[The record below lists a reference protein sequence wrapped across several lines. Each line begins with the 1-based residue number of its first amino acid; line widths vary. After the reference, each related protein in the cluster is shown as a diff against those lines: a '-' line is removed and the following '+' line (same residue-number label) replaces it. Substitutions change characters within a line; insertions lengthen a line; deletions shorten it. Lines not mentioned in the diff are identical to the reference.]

1 MATLVTTSITDSG
14 LTAGRVTYAG
24 TGGLLQDAAALTFD
38 GTTLS
43 STKFA
48 GALDGTVG
56 ATTPTTVVATQVDI
70 TAQGDLRLQDTT
82 GGQYVALQA
91 PGTVA
96 ASYTLT
102 LPVDDGTA
110 GQALVTDGSGVLSWS
125 TAASG
130 DVYGPASATDNA
142 VARFDGTTGKIIQN
156 SVVTIADTTGNMA
169 GVGTLGVGAI
179 TASAN
184 AIISDNSAN
193 AALRITQVGAGN
205 ALLVEDSA
213 NPDTTPF
220 VVTNNG
226 SVGIGTQTPQ
236 SLFDVSV
243 DGDLLPLFRA
253 YGASVSNYPAI
264 VRGRGT
270 QASPAAVQNLDSI
283 GGLIFLGYDGTSNVI
298 AALIRSD
305 INGTPGTND
314 MPGRLVFATTADGDS
329 LVTERMTIDSAGIV
343 EIGGST
349 SPNSR
354 LSIGSGSSSGASLS
368 LGRNVTGGAVAW
380 NTYTFGTVQSDVTS
394 QAKIYVSY
402 PSTAAAAF
410 TLPSLTGFS
419 AQQNVIGAGSAI
431 TNQFGFVAESNL
443 TGATNNY
450 GFYGAI
456 AVGTGRFNFY
466 SAGTAANV
474 FVGTTSIGGIV
485 GAESLRATP
494 VASAVNYL
502 NVIGAITTASPAIQA
517 AGSDTNIDVT
527 LTPKGTGVLRY
538 GTLTANAD
546 APITGY
552 ITIKDSGG
560 TTRKLAVIA

>member
-1 MATLVTTSITDSG
+1 
-14 LTAGRVTYAG
+14 
-24 TGGLLQDAAALTFD
+24 
-38 GTTLS
+38 
-43 STKFA
+43 
-48 GALDGTVG
+48 
-56 ATTPTTVVATQVDI
+56 
-70 TAQGDLRLQDTT
+70 
-82 GGQYVALQA
+82 
-91 PGTVA
+91 
-96 ASYTLT
+96 
-102 LPVDDGTA
+102 
-110 GQALVTDGSGVLSWS
+110 
-125 TAASG
+125 
-130 DVYGPASATDNA
+130 
-142 VARFDGTTGKIIQN
+142 
-156 SVVTIADTTGNMA
+156 
-169 GVGTLGVGAI
+169 
-179 TASAN
+179 
-184 AIISDNSAN
+184 
-193 AALRITQVGAGN
+193 
-205 ALLVEDSA
+205 
-213 NPDTTPF
+213 
-220 VVTNNG
+220 
-226 SVGIGTQTPQ
+226 
-236 SLFDVSV
+236 
-243 DGDLLPLFRA
+243 
-253 YGASVSNYPAI
+253 
-264 VRGRGT
+264 
-270 QASPAAVQNLDSI
+270 VQNLDSI